1 MGVKDFTVFQSRTLL
16 RTAAQ
21 ILCISDGC
29 QVLFSAG
36 FVLWAC
42 QAVGIVTGIWR
53 FSRRGD
59 PPNGVFFRRAAVPA
73 GRSVTAPAR
82 RSPEYLRPAG
92 CGELAWERPGA
103 ALAGLPSVLRTA
115 GLSAFGTAG
124 RLSWPL
130 AFRPAPAAAAKT
142 RAPRPPGP
150 TRARAGCAG

>member
-103 ALAGLPSVLRTA
+103 
-115 GLSAFGTAG
+115 G
-124 RLSWPL
+124 RPG
-130 AFRPAPAAAAKT
+130 PPPP
-142 RAPRPPGP
+142 PRPPGP
-150 TRARAGCAG
+150 GGLWNARRG